1 MFMHP
6 SELGQSHLAK
16 PPEVLDTVDM
26 VVPIGKYV
34 VVMLYPVMLLI
45 AIVYQ
50 SVVGSVSV
58 AINNSIGVGTA
69 LDNGH

>member
-1 MFMHP
+1 MHP
-6 SELGQSHLAK
+6 SELGQLYLAK
-16 PPEVLDTVDM
+16 PPEEVLDAVDV

-45 AIVYQ
+45 TIVYQ

-58 AINNSIGVGTA
+58 AINNSIGVSTT
-69 LDNGH
+69 LDNWH